1 VTASLLASN
10 VAGVEKYSE
19 VLTAGQAAGPGG
31 TAQVLIAGQAA
42 DSGGAAEWL
51 LPALDSLAEDITA
64 AIMGEVDEYAQP
76 GDDAAAK
83 AVRRVARDAVAGFA
97 ARVTRPAAGAD
108 VYAADA
114 EPPETASAASMFRD
128 LGRLL
133 AMEGRSLNALRAA
146 LRIGARVTWQRLQ
159 EQARQG
165 NGNPE
170 AFARIGETVFWYMD
184 ELTASCSAGYAEA
197 RAELAGE
204 TSALRRRLLDLL
216 TSSPAAPAPAI
227 ASLARAAGWPLP
239 RRVAAVALAPMAGG
253 SPGPLPPDVLADLTR
268 RDPCLLIPDPDGP
281 GRRRQLATALRGWLP
296 AAGNPPF
303 PGQQPLFGQQPL
315 LSLLAAV
322 GPAVPLADASGSL
335 RWAAQA
341 LALARRGLVGTGS
354 AAGAGGNG
362 GGGADSAP
370 NANSAGRA
378 DGADGIVW
386 CEDHLPT
393 LVLLADSDLAATL
406 SREALAPLR
415 RLRPD
420 QADRL
425 AGTLLAW
432 LESADDANAAALRLH
447 VHPQTI
453 RYRLRQVSQLFGDAL
468 TDPDARFRLL
478 LALRVRGLLGSGD
491 GHLGVAAY
499 DGGRDGLGR
508 VRVGRVRSG

>member
-1 VTASLLASN
+1 MHVTASLLASN
-10 VAGVEKYSE
+10 VTGVEEYAE
-19 VLTAGQAAGPGG
+19 VLVAGHP
-31 TAQVLIAGQAA
+31 A
-42 DSGGAAEWL
+42 DSDRVADWL

-64 AIMGEVDEYAQP
+64 AIMREVEEYAQP
-76 GDDAAAK
+76 GDDEAAR

-97 ARVTRPAAGAD
+97 ARVTQPAPTPATAEAATAG
-108 VYAADA
+108 
-114 EPPETASAASMFRD
+114 PPETASAASMFRD

-133 AMEGRSLNALRAA
+133 AMEARSLNALRAA

-170 AFARIGETVFWYMD
+170 AFARIGETVFWYLD

-204 TSALRRRLLDLL
+204 TSQLRRRLLDLL
-216 TSSPAAPAPAI
+216 ISSPAPPGPAI
-227 ASLARAAGWPLP
+227 ASLAQAAGWPLP
-239 RRVAAVALAPMAGG
+239 RRVAAVALAPMTLGT
-253 SPGPLPPDVLADLTR
+253 PRPLPPDVLADLAR
-268 RDPCLLIPDPDGP
+268 RDPCLLIADPDGP
-281 GRRRQLATALRGWLP
+281 GRRRQLGTALRNWLAMPDQHP
-296 AAGNPPF
+296 AGQAGHTNQPGDRPPS
-303 PGQQPLFGQQPL
+303 PSP
-315 LSLLAAV
+315 LAAV
-322 GPAVPLADASGSL
+322 GPALPLAGASGSL

-341 LALARRGLVGTGS
+341 LALARRGLIRAGS
-354 AAGAGGNG
+354 GAGA
-362 GGGADSAP
+362 ADKAEAP
-370 NANSAGRA
+370 
-378 DGADGIVW
+378 DGIVW

-393 LVLLADSDLAATL
+393 LVLLADADLAATL

-425 AGTLLAW
+425 AWTLLAW

-453 RYRLRQVSQLFGDAL
+453 RYRLRQVSELFGDAL

-478 LALRVRGLLGSGD
+478 LALRVRRLLAGQRPATAGHNGS
-491 GHLGVAAY
+491 
-499 DGGRDGLGR
+499 
-508 VRVGRVRSG
+508 